1 MPQKANGHGVGSR
14 RSAERRVYPR
24 YRPSSVAYVKV
35 GEENGGIVLNLS
47 ESGLELSVGEALGL
61 DDTLDLSLQLA
72 YRATPIEATG
82 RVVWLSDSKRTAGLQ
97 FVSVKDHA
105 RRRIQDWVAVE
116 RAGASQLPG
125 GEAIAPEP
133 NSPPPS
139 GEDRFAKVETSA
151 SETSQLDSSPATES
165 LRASTSF
172 TRLPEPV
179 AAKVTF
185 KTPKIRRAEHS
196 PQTEPAPDQSA
207 SRFQFGSS
215 ILTSDAPPIAA
226 SNPRPEHSWT
236 PLQLA
241 AITGGMVLCFAA
253 GAFVGTNW
261 MGKRSRV
268 PAAQIQTA
276 EPAAPSAPPS
286 NTNSTARPPSSG
298 PAVTQANQS
307 AATGAP
313 LSPDAVTVPDNSMEV
328 TAPDENAAP
337 SAVTLPQQ
345 AVTASASIAISVRQ
359 TAGIPAE
366 PGFAYEHRAKRLEG
380 SRIAPPEAPSLP
392 EGISIDSD
400 GDVVHLQASLDEH
413 GEISDLSTIS
423 GRTDLVSIAENIV
436 RSWLQT
442 PARLAGKPVESIEDI
457 TITFRPTP

>member
-1 MPQKANGHGVGSR
+1 
-14 RSAERRVYPR
+14 
-24 YRPSSVAYVKV
+24 VAYVKV

-97 FVSVKDHA
+97 FISVADQA

-116 RAGASQLPG
+116 RAGGNA
-125 GEAIAPEP
+125 EAAQSLGVQTIEPEP
-133 NSPPPS
+133 TSTPPAAIS
-139 GEDRFAKVETSA
+139 QGRFAKIETFPPETSRQDPHPPM
-151 SETSQLDSSPATES
+151 ESSSAPNV
-165 LRASTSF
+165 F
-172 TRLPEPV
+172 THLPEPV
-179 AAKVTF
+179 PASEVAF
-185 KTPKIRRAEHS
+185 EPPKIDRAERRTPS
-196 PQTEPAPDQSA
+196 EPTHDQSA

-215 ILTSDAPPIAA
+215 ILTPDQPPSATSDMHPDHI
-226 SNPRPEHSWT
+226 WT

-261 MGKRSRV
+261 MGKRSHS
-268 PAAQIQTA
+268 PAPAQTSQPPT
-276 EPAAPSAPPS
+276 PSASTPP
-286 NTNSTARPPSSG
+286 TNGKTAAKNMSP
-298 PAVTQANQS
+298 
-307 AATGAP
+307 GAP
-313 LSPDAVTVPDNSMEV
+313 GASQPPATAPQTSPDAAAVPDNSIEV
-328 TAPDENAAP
+328 TAPDENDAA

-345 AVTASASIAISVRQ
+345 AVTASDSIAISVRQ
-359 TAGIPAE
+359 TAGIPPE

-380 SRIAPPEAPSLP
+380 SRIAPPQAPSLP
-392 EGISIDSD
+392 EGISIDSG

-413 GEISDLSTIS
+413 GEISDISAIS

-436 RSWLQT
+436 RGWLQT
-442 PARLAGKPVESIEDI
+442 PARLAGKPLDSIEDI
-457 TITFRPTP
+457 TITFRPAPAAPTPQ